1 MDKIAV
7 SERIKNLE
15 VQIQMLKISVV
26 REPDYSI
33 DEKNWEKVKAASKK
47 ARSKLFKT
55 LYA

>member
-1 MDKIAV
+1 MNKIAV
-7 SERIKNLE
+7 NEKIRNLE

-26 REPDYSI
+26 KEPDYSM
-33 DEKNWEKVKAASKK
+33 DEKNWNKVKVSSKK